1 MFARVAK
8 NRIIG
13 IAIALLSIAS
23 ANAQIVCGADR
34 ETEYLPQ
41 LKGKR
46 VAVVCNQTSIRQNK
60 EHLVDY
66 LLKQKVNIVA
76 VFSPEHGFRGTAS
89 AGEELEDGKDKATG
103 LPIVSLYGK
112 IKKPTVEMLANVD
125 IVLFDIQD
133 VGARF
138 YTYISTMSLVMEAC
152 AEVQKPVIV
161 LDRPNPNGYYI
172 DGPVLKP
179 GFESFVGMH
188 PVPVVHGMTVGEY
201 ARMVNGQFWLK
212 DSVACDLTV
221 VQVLGYTH
229 ETRYE
234 LPVAPSPN
242 LPNELAIR
250 LYPSLCFFEGTSVAI
265 GRGTDKPFQQMGAP
279 WLKSTFPDYQFTPT
293 PNEGAK
299 DPKYNGEACYGV
311 DLTDFAHSFLP
322 TYNHIYVYWL
332 IEAYQLAP
340 DKEKFFVSYFDKLA
354 GTDVLR
360 QQIQAGVSE
369 DEILQSWER
378 DIYLFKMVRAKYLLY
393 PDFE

>member
-1 MFARVAK
+1 MLSMA
-8 NRIIG
+8 
-13 IAIALLSIAS
+13 AL
-23 ANAQIVCGADR
+23 NAQIVCGADR
-34 ETEYLPQ
+34 EAEYLPR
-41 LKGKR
+41 LSGKR

-112 IKKPTVEMLANVD
+112 NKKPTAEMLANVD
-125 IVLFDIQD
+125 VVLFDIQD
-133 VGARF
+133 VGTRF

-152 AEVQKPVIV
+152 AELQKPVIV
-161 LDRPNPNGYYI
+161 VDRPNPNGYYV

-201 ARMVNGQFWLK
+201 ARMVNGERWLA
-212 DSVACDLTV
+212 DSVVCDLTV
-221 VQVLGYTH
+221 VGMLGYTH
-229 ETRYE
+229 NIQYE

-242 LPNELAIR
+242 LPNALAIR
-250 LYPSLCFFEGTSVAI
+250 LYPSLCFFEGTSAAI

-279 WLKSTFPDYQFTPT
+279 WLKNAFPEYSFTPQ

-299 DPKYNGEACYGV
+299 EPRYLGEACYGV
-311 DLTDFAHSFLP
+311 VLTDFARSFLP
-322 TYNHIYVYWL
+322 SYNHLYLYWL
-332 IEAYQLAP
+332 LEAYQLAP
-340 DKEKFFVSYFDKLA
+340 DKENFFVSYFDKLA
-354 GTDVLR
+354 GTDALR
-360 QQIQAGVSE
+360 LQIQTGVSE
-369 DEILQSWER
+369 DEIRQSWER
-378 DIYLFKMVRAKYLLY
+378 DIYLFKIVRTKYLLY